1 MKRISVFLIAAAYA
15 AISAQNAG
23 LSEKDIPKKV
33 IATRNA
39 KAKVLKHKDTV
50 WSKNEAGEFVAERKI
65 GGNAAEETPPDQTIT
80 ARFKE
85 DGTWIQTETL
95 SSPYNDKVKG
105 RMIPGNVQKACK
117 KLGEPMIRPPSS
129 GSFNRARIGSKSS
142 GTGVGDQPAIFNPPR
157 SSSSVRIRGST
168 SAAAWSAVRTAVAV
182 VFPARGLHAIPSNSS
197 RGLLAAGASAAGAVV
212 LQAAAVA
219 APARLR
225 NERRSREEF
234 MRTGTLAEV
243 APCAAALSGRMGRNG
258 DPVSGTDPGA
268 AIATER
274 ESVVSRFSARLDLRL
289 RVDAGRRRDDG

>member
-117 KLGEPMIRPPSS
+117 KLGEPMMMGPVTVTEGP
-129 GSFNRARIGSKSS
+129 K
-142 GTGVGDQPAIFNPPR
+142 
-157 SSSSVRIRGST
+157 GST
-168 SAAAWSAVRTAVAV
+168 YKLSC
-182 VFPARGLHAIPSNSS
+182 
-197 RGLLAAGASAAGAVV
+197 AGGDTVTFDKKAKV
-212 LQAAAVA
+212 LKK
-219 APARLR
+219 
-225 NERRSREEF
+225 E
-234 MRTGTLAEV
+234 
-243 APCAAALSGRMGRNG
+243 
-258 DPVSGTDPGA
+258 
-268 AIATER
+268 
-274 ESVVSRFSARLDLRL
+274 
-289 RVDAGRRRDDG
+289 